1 MKFGITQLWAKTPA
15 ILLQG
20 IQFMVALGAA
30 LVAFFAKA
38 EYPAELENII
48 LKIYLDL
55 AAGIAI
61 LAQFFGVETTDTY
74 PVKK

>member
-1 MKFGITQLWAKTPA
+1 MKFGLTQFWAKTPTI
-15 ILLQG
+15 ILQA
-20 IQFMVALGAA
+20 IQFMAALGAA

-48 LKIYLDL
+48 MKIYLDL
-55 AAGIAI
+55 SAGLAI

>member
-1 MKFGITQLWAKTPA
+1 MKFGITQFWAKTPA
-15 ILLQG
+15 IILQA
-20 IQFMVALGAA
+20 IQFMAALGAA

-48 LKIYLDL
+48 MKIYLDVS
-55 AAGIAI
+55 AALAI